1 MRLVLR
7 EYLSMLRESGELDV
21 LLPDLLLAMGI
32 DPLTRPGK
40 GMRQYGVDVPAVGP
54 DVAKEGAE
62 TLFLFTVKRGNITRS
77 DWDTGPQSVRASLN
91 EILDSY
97 LQRYVRPEHENLP
110 KKIVLVTGGELG
122 QDVESDWT
130 AYVKLNRERYPQ
142 YGQIEFAFWGGDALS
157 GLLDR
162 HLFDEFL
169 VPESA
174 QKQIRK
180 TIALADQNEDEPR
193 HYYEF
198 VRELLF
204 DRGLPT
210 GTSAANQRK
219 RRKGLTLLEL
229 TLHIVFRWSEEV
241 GNLQPA
247 LLASERAVLLCWE
260 WIIRNELTDCA
271 ATTDRFARLLDLHG
285 EIGAT
290 FAEKLRP
297 HSARRDSLSGYPGQ
311 QVEYPL
317 RCFEVVGLLA
327 VATCAFVYRSLREDE
342 GGDQFDRAQDIAGIL
357 QGIIQNNPGAWT
369 PTFDGHAI
377 DIGLAL
383 LALEQAGPERVSAWW
398 IEQLLLHSLTGARTR
413 RNYPISTDSYED
425 LVARSVGEGRNFE
438 ELLSLSTLFPMLSE
452 WVAWLDLDDLY
463 AAFRTGAQEDLSDTD
478 FQMWFPDAHTEE
490 LLYTQ
495 NAAQASGATLHSIQ
509 LPATTEKMRR
519 HVQQVAERSDPWDFI
534 SCLRHGHT
542 IVALIAS
549 RHYRCPLIPALWQD
563 VTRAEADTNG
573 SESEA
578 AVEKSA

>member
-40 GMRQYGVDVPAVGP
+40 GMRQYGVDLPAIGP
-54 DVAKEGAE
+54 DAADGGEEK
-62 TLFLFTVKRGNITRS
+62 LFLFTVKRGNITRS

-97 LQRYVRPEHENLP
+97 LQRYVRPGHENLP

-122 QDVESDWT
+122 QDVEPDWT
-130 AYVKLNRERYPQ
+130 AYIKQIPQRYPH
-142 YGQIEFAFWGGDALS
+142 YGRIEFDFWGGDVLS
-157 GLLDR
+157 GLLDQ

-210 GTSAANQRK
+210 GTTAANQRE
-219 RRKGLTLLEL
+219 RLKGLMLLEL
-229 TLHIVFRWSEEV
+229 TLLIVFRWSEEV
-241 GNLQPA
+241 GNLRPA
-247 LLASERAVLLCWE
+247 VLASERAVLLCWE
-260 WIIRNELTDCA
+260 WIVRKELTDCR
-271 ATTDRFARLLDLHG
+271 ATADRFARLLDLHS

-290 FAEKLRP
+290 FAEKLRL
-297 HSARRDSLSGYPGQ
+297 HSTTRDSLSGYPGV

-327 VATCAFVYRSLREDE
+327 IATCAFVYRSLRED
-342 GGDQFDRAQDIAGIL
+342 GDQADERYDRARDIAGVL
-357 QGIIQNNPGAWT
+357 QGIIKNNPGAWT

-383 LALEQAGPERVSAWW
+383 LAVEQAGSEEFGAWWLERVS
-398 IEQLLLHSLTGARTR
+398 LHALHGARIGRT
-413 RNYPISTDSYED
+413 YPISTDSYED
-425 LVARSVGEGRNFE
+425 LVARSAGEGKDFE
-438 ELLSLSTLFPMLSE
+438 ELMNLSTLFPMLAE
-452 WVAWLDLDDLY
+452 WIASLELDDLY
-463 AAFRTGAQEDLSDTD
+463 AAFRNGIQEELPDTNL
-478 FQMWFPDAHTEE
+478 QMWFPDEQTEE
-490 LLYTQ
+490 VLYRQ
-495 NAAQASGATLHSIQ
+495 NAAQASGETLHSIQ
-509 LPATTEKMRR
+509 LPTTTEEMRR
-519 HVQQVAERSDPWDFI
+519 QMKEVVQRSDPWEVL
-534 SCLRHGHT
+534 SCLSHGHT

-563 VTRAEADTNG
+563 VMRE
-573 SESEA
+573 EEPEA
-578 AVEKSA
+578 AENVAAK